1 VLRGACFKFHVSSFR
16 SRVTLFTCL
25 LVYLFPFVPVYLYPM
40 TTYISRRLLQ
50 AVPIMLL
57 LSVFLFGVVRLMPG
71 GPLAQAERNPNVTK
85 EQLAAMRVRLGLDQ
99 PLPIQYAKWIRA
111 FVFEGDWGY
120 SIKFR
125 RPVADMIWERLPAT
139 LLLFGIGFLVTLL
152 IAIPIGVYSA
162 IKPYSWF
169 DNLVTT
175 LSFAGQSVPVY
186 WLGLLLI
193 VVFYLNVK
201 NPWGEGGLFPA
212 GGMYTVGKEG
222 DILDLIWHLVMPVI
236 AVTVGWIAWYSRF
249 LRSSMRDV
257 LNEDYIRTA
266 RAKGL
271 PLRLV
276 HFRHGLRNALLPLVT
291 LMALDLPAVFG
302 GAVFI
307 ETIFSWPGM
316 GRLFWDAA
324 RGRDYPVLLAVV
336 MIQAALILFFNLI
349 ADILYGFLDPRIRY
363 D

>member
-1 VLRGACFKFHVSSFR
+1 
-16 SRVTLFTCL
+16 
-25 LVYLFPFVPVYLYPM
+25 M
-40 TTYISRRLLQ
+40 TTYITRRILQ
-50 AVPIMLL
+50 AIPIMFM
-57 LSVFLFGVVRLMPG
+57 LSVFLFGIVRLMPG
-71 GPLAQAERNPNVTK
+71 GPLAQAERNPNVTP
-85 EQLAAMRVRLGLDQ
+85 EQLSALRTRLGLDQ
-99 PLPIQYAKWIRA
+99 PLPVQYVKWIKA
-111 FVFEGDWGY
+111 FVLEGDWGY

-125 RPVADMIWERLPAT
+125 RPVADMIAERLPAT
-139 LLLFGIGFLVTLL
+139 LLLFGVGFLVTLL

-162 IKPYSWF
+162 IKPYSFF

-193 VVFYLNVK
+193 VVFYLLIK
-201 NPWGEGGLFPA
+201 NPFSTSPMFPA
-212 GGMYTVGKEG
+212 GGMYTIGKEG
-222 DILDLIWHLVMPVI
+222 DVLDLIWHLVLPIV
-236 AVTVGWIAWYSRF
+236 AVSAGWVAWYSRF

-257 LNEDYIRTA
+257 LNEDYMRTA

-271 PLRLV
+271 PIRLV

-291 LMALDLPAVFG
+291 MMALDLPSVFG

-336 MIQAALILFFNLI
+336 MIEAALILVFNLL
-349 ADILYGFLDPRIRY
+349 ADVLYGFLDPRIRY

>member
-1 VLRGACFKFHVSSFR
+1 
-16 SRVTLFTCL
+16 
-25 LVYLFPFVPVYLYPM
+25 M
-40 TTYISRRLLQ
+40 TTYITRRILQ
-50 AVPIMLL
+50 SIPIMFM
-57 LSVFLFGVVRLMPG
+57 LSVFLFGIVRLMPG
-71 GPLAQAERNPNVTK
+71 GPLAQAERNPNVTP

-99 PLPIQYAKWIRA
+99 PLPIQYVKWIKA
-111 FVFEGDWGY
+111 FILEGDWGY

-125 RPVADMIWERLPAT
+125 RPVADMISERLPAT
-139 LLLFGIGFLVTLL
+139 LLLFGVGFLVTLL
-152 IAIPIGVYSA
+152 IAIPVGVYSA
-162 IKPYSWF
+162 LKPYSFF
-169 DNLVTT
+169 DNLITT

-193 VVFYLNVK
+193 VVFYLLIK
-201 NPWGEGGLFPA
+201 NPFSGSPLFPA

-222 DILDLIWHLVMPVI
+222 DILDLIWHLVLPII
-236 AVTVGWIAWYSRF
+236 AVTAGWVAWYSRF

-257 LNEDYIRTA
+257 LNEDYMRTA

-291 LMALDLPAVFG
+291 MMALDLPSVFG

-336 MIQAALILFFNLI
+336 MIEAALILVFNLL
-349 ADILYGFLDPRIRY
+349 ADVLYGFLDPRIRY